1 MQARLKPQ
9 RKADLARDPG
19 GVGGGGEGGQR
30 KRTGEDRD
38 RDMRT
43 GDRQTDTQTERH
55 GKVQRQR
62 RDRKKKKKNKDVREQ
77 ERESW
82 QKLTESNRMK
92 TKYPESQR
100 DTGRPRSDL
109 ERRAHRTGVVR
120 ALRPPATQQAER
132 GTEPAPSKTFSQP
145 KTGNQVAPPA
155 QILA

>member
-1 MQARLKPQ
+1 MRGAREREQGKTETETCAQ
-9 RKADLARDPG
+9 
-19 GVGGGGEGGQR
+19 E
-30 KRTGEDRD
+30 TG
-38 RDMRT
+38 
-43 GDRQTDTQTERH
+43 RQTHRQKDMERCR
-55 GKVQRQR
+55 GREEIG
-62 RDRKKKKKNKDVREQ
+62 KKKKKNKDVREQ

-120 ALRPPATQQAER
+120 ALGPPATQQAER

-145 KTGNQVAPPA
+145 KTGNQVAAPA